1 MKHCPLFSYQI
12 ALEVSILTESI
23 IVVSDEESGHA
34 WISQSSGTLPDEINP
49 SHPEKLIIAKIK
61 AANIKITE
69 DDLLWL
75 GDIDVQ
81 VDFYFPDA
89 PTDGKSYIR
98 IKDGWVETSSRA
110 EVDAK
115 VASYVRD

>member
-1 MKHCPLFSYQI
+1 MKDNPVVNFNSW
-12 ALEVSILTESI
+12 AFAKPESTI
-23 IVVSDEESGHA
+23 
-34 WISQSSGTLPDEINP
+34 
-49 SHPEKLIIAKIK
+49 
-61 AANIKITE
+61 ANIKITE

>member
-1 MKHCPLFSYQI
+1 MAFINTIGIGLSSSSSSDNSLLKS
-12 ALEVSILTESI
+12 
-23 IVVSDEESGHA
+23 VVDK
-34 WISQSSGTLPDEINP
+34 TVT
-49 SHPEKLIIAKIK
+49 
-61 AANIKITE
+61 KITE